1 MKRIIII
8 LLTVFLI
15 SVFFVFNQNKETR
28 DNKVEVEE
36 NETTSEDIAVDD
48 AATTTEEEI
57 KEEII
62 SYTPLTDEEIDDIM
76 AAGINWLKRSQE
88 DNGHFLY
95 EYSPLSDAYSKDD
108 LMVRQTGALYILGEV
123 LKKDKDNKY
132 ELKNTVI
139 NALSYF
145 KDNSREGEFND
156 YQFRCIQRIENV
168 CSLGAVSLGL
178 VGILDLIE
186 ANPELEEEY
195 QELLDDYLHYL
206 LAMKKPNEGF
216 RGFYYLT
223 GNVQSE
229 KESHFSNGE
238 ALLALAR
245 YYKYNPTAEVKT
257 AIDDSFDYFNS
268 QYSEGSWDYNFYLW
282 GMAALKDLYQ
292 LEPKQEYYDFVKN
305 YTDWRISGYKKQRNS
320 LGNKCAYIEG
330 VISAYSVIE
339 SKLTE
344 EEKEYYLEE
353 INYWLFKSKE
363 LQVDSSGSIPF
374 KTGDTVNNLKVLYPS
389 KAQGGFLTGL
399 NKFQQ
404 RIDFTQHCLS
414 SYLQTQTDIKH
425 KKL

>member
-1 MKRIIII
+1 MFCGLSI
-8 LLTVFLI
+8 LA
-15 SVFFVFNQNKETR
+15 FFILNGNKDIE
-28 DNKVEVEE
+28 DNKTVVGED
-36 NETTSEDIAVDD
+36 ETTSEDIATDD
-48 AATTTEEEI
+48 IATST
-57 KEEII
+57 KDEII
-62 SYTPLTDEEIDDIM
+62 DNTINYIPLTDEEIDDIM
-76 AAGINWLKRSQE
+76 AAGVNWLKRSQE
-88 DNGHFLY
+88 DSGHFLY
-95 EYSPLSDAYSKDD
+95 EYSPLSDAYSKAD
-108 LMVRQTGALYILGEV
+108 LMVRQTGALYILGEF
-123 LKKDKDNKY
+123 LRRDKENKY
-132 ELKNTVI
+132 ELKDTVI

-145 KDNSREGEFND
+145 ENNSREGEFNG

-186 ANPELEEEY
+186 ANPELEKEH
-195 QELLDDYLHYL
+195 QKLLDDYLHYL
-206 LAMKKPNEGF
+206 LAMKKPDEGF

-245 YYKYNPTAEVKT
+245 YYKYNPTDEVKT
-257 AIDDSFDYFNS
+257 VIDASFDYFNS

-292 LEPKQEYYDFVKN
+292 LEPKQEYYDFVKD

-344 EEKEYYLEE
+344 KEKEYYLEE
-353 INYWLFKSKE
+353 IDYWLFKSEE
-363 LQVDSSGSIPF
+363 LQVGGSGSIPF
-374 KTGDTVNNLKVLYPS
+374 KVGDETHKLKVLYPY

-414 SYLQTQTDIKH
+414 CYLQTQTDIKNRE
-425 KKL
+425 L